1 MWHRMNATIDPWHAN
16 CYKPLALGYNELQS
30 KFSEIETGLHPSRES
45 ESGKIGQSV
54 HRSTDRHQ
62 GKHNFF
68 SVPCRCCVHVF
79 VFGSWIWHTISLH
92 IHRTAEK
99 KRELLVFYIINV
111 ICHVCGSYNCQ
122 HRRHSNAEAH
132 TFANV
137 FIHDKTFMI

>member
-68 SVPCRCCVHVF
+68 PCHADAVYMCLFLARGYGTRYHY
-79 VFGSWIWHTISLH
+79 

-111 ICHVCGSYNCQ
+111 ICHVCGCYNCQ